1 VRSEK
6 KVCCILESL
15 YRHHQSTA
23 ACAHQAGENQY
34 MHSTLNGTVVSTF
47 LVVGLAVAGCDVF
60 KDNQPT
66 VGQTTGGATI
76 GGVTS
81 RGGIGGTGIDG
92 SNTLGGT
99 GDMGD

>member
-1 VRSEK
+1 
-6 KVCCILESL
+6 
-15 YRHHQSTA
+15 
-23 ACAHQAGENQY
+23 
-34 MHSTLNGTVVSTF
+34 MHSILNGTVVSIF
-47 LVVGLAVAGCDVF
+47 LVVGLAVGGCDIF
-60 KDNQPT
+60 NDNQPA
-66 VGQTTGGATI
+66 VGQTTGGDTAGGATI